1 MLRVKFEGGISTIAL
16 LERIREVIN
25 KRIQEKKKNEFTDLA
40 PIDDIENGA
49 EYLKALHWAIKKEKV
64 KNIALAG
71 PYGAGKSTHIA
82 QYLLQIDVK
91 ISISVFNT
99 AWTYLLTDEIKNKLM
114 LKYCSILNAP
124 DFEECFSELSK
135 IYPKFGD
142 RSKRHNA
149 EMANTN
155 ENKKLADRLKEVG
168 YITSYTEQEK
178 DDFDPVKGTGGKKN
192 IISCWIKMVKM

>member
-1 MLRVKFEGGISTIAL
+1 M
-16 LERIREVIN
+16 
-25 KRIQEKKKNEFTDLA
+25 KNMQT
-40 PIDDIENGA
+40 
-49 EYLKALHWAIKKEKV
+49 
-64 KNIALAG
+64 
-71 PYGAGKSTHIA
+71 
-82 QYLLQIDVK
+82 
-91 ISISVFNT
+91 
-99 AWTYLLTDEIKNKLM
+99 M

-178 DDFDPVKGTGGKKN
+178 DDFDPVKGTGDKKN